1 MGMGGKRKAIFRLC
15 VCVFLWW
22 AVEIKNNVYSRFCL
36 NVLTSSDGLILHWV
50 LLVVRLGCVLRRSV
64 YILILCRM
72 AEKGGQIVPESVLKK
87 QKRAEEWA
95 LVKKQEVAALKEKKA
110 ANRKLIF
117 NRAKEYAKEYAA
129 QVLLESIAICIADM
143 GCIIHG
149 R

>member
-1 MGMGGKRKAIFRLC
+1 
-15 VCVFLWW
+15 
-22 AVEIKNNVYSRFCL
+22 
-36 NVLTSSDGLILHWV
+36 
-50 LLVVRLGCVLRRSV
+50 
-64 YILILCRM
+64 M

-129 QVLLESIAICIADM
+129 QVIWSLLLYINADVVVFF
-143 GCIIHG
+143 HG
-149 R
+149 